1 MRDALKGVTVLEVGT
16 MTPGKFA
23 GFLMAGWGASSL
35 RVERPNAHAGD
46 NPAISDEDLTLNR
59 GKRSIALNLKA
70 PEGRDIVLRLA
81 EQADVFME
89 SYRPGVAA
97 RRGIDDAAVRAVNPH
112 IIYCSL
118 SGFGQTGPDR
128 LRPAY
133 DLNIQA
139 GTGFSHLMAGP
150 HAPAAP
156 GTYLAD
162 SVTGLMAAFAIAAAL
177 RRRETTGQGGYI
189 DLSMQESLFSLL
201 AVSHGTMRPDVD
213 APAPGSRA
221 GYDIFEAAD
230 GQLIALGVARG
241 ASCDALFAHLGRP
254 DLAADGMKRGADGAA
269 ARTFLREALA
279 RKPAADW
286 LAELAPL
293 DIEIA
298 PVNTPDEA
306 FADSQLAAR
315 SMILETTHPTAGPLR
330 QIGLPAADANAL
342 TPAPAIGADT
352 GSVLRSLGYD
362 DSGIAALRE
371 AGAI

>member
-1 MRDALKGVTVLEVGT
+1 MHDALKGIAVLEVGT

-23 GFLMAGWGASSL
+23 GFLMVGWGASSL
-35 RVERPNAHAGD
+35 RIERPDAGGG
-46 NPAISDEDLTLNR
+46 PTISDEDLTLNH

-70 PEGRDIVLRLA
+70 REGRDILLRLA
-81 EQADVFME
+81 AQADVFME

-97 RRGIDDAAVRAVNPH
+97 RLGIDDAVVRGANPR
-112 IIYCSL
+112 IVYCSL

-133 DLNIQA
+133 DLNILA
-139 GTGFSHLMAGP
+139 ETGFSTLMAGP

-162 SVTGLMAAFAIAAAL
+162 SVSGLMAAFAIAAAL
-177 RRRETTGQGGYI
+177 RRREATGQGGNI

-201 AVSHGTMRPDVD
+201 AVSHGTMRSDGD
-213 APAPGSRA
+213 APAFGGMA

-230 GQLIALGVARG
+230 GRFIALGVARG
-241 ASCDALFAHLGRP
+241 ASCETLFAHLGRP

-269 ARTFLREALA
+269 ASTFLREALA
-279 RKPAADW
+279 QKPAADW

-298 PVNTPDEA
+298 PVNTPGEA
-306 FADSQLAAR
+306 FANSQLAAR
-315 SMILETTHPTAGPLR
+315 SMILETAHPTAGPLR
-330 QIGLPAADANAL
+330 QIGLPAADAHAL
-342 TPAPAIGADT
+342 TPAPAIGVDAE
-352 GSVLRSLGYD
+352 SVLRDLGYD
-362 DSGIAALRE
+362 DDGIAGLR
-371 AGAI
+371 GTGVI